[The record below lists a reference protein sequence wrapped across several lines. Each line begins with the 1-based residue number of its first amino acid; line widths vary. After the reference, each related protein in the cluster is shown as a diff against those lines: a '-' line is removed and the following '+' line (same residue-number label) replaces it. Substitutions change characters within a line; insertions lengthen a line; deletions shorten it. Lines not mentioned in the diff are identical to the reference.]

1 MPTIAYLA
9 NIFPSPVEPY
19 VFEEI
24 RELRRRRIEVLP
36 CSARMPYLES
46 LNQDLQSLAHE
57 TLCLGEIQWRAIAQ
71 ALWMLLRR
79 FRDLRCFWARA
90 LFLGAESPR
99 RRLRTIVHTLLGIY
113 LTVLLRPRRVE
124 HIHVHHGYFSSW
136 IAMVAAHLLGIEFSM
151 TLHGSDLLLHPA
163 YLDLKLKKCS
173 FCLTV
178 SEFNKRHL
186 LAKHRSIPPEKV
198 LVHRLGVDLP
208 TVMVI
213 PAERRNDSLMLL
225 AVGRLHAV
233 KDHAFLIRACG
244 ILRDMGIRFRC
255 FIAGEGPERLALE
268 RLIADLQ
275 LGDEVKLLGHVER
288 SRLADYYARADL
300 VALTSR
306 SEGLPLVLM
315 EAMAYGKLVLAP
327 AITGIPELVIDGQTG
342 FLFQPG
348 SLEDFVSRVE
358 ETISSSFPEIRR
370 AARRHVR
377 LNFHRQSNLI
387 SFGDLFSQRLAA
399 PRSGARS

>member
-19 VFEEI
+19 VFEEV
-24 RELRRRRIEVLP
+24 RELRRRGIEVVP
-36 CSARMPYLES
+36 CSARLPQFES
-46 LNQDLQSLAHE
+46 LSGELQSLARE
-57 TLCLGEIQWRAIAQ
+57 TLYLGRVQWREIPK

-79 FRDLRCFWARA
+79 LRELRCFWTRA
-90 LFLGAESPR
+90 LFSGTESPR
-99 RRLRTIVHTLLGIY
+99 RRLRTLVHTCLGIY
-113 LTVLLRPRRVE
+113 LAVQLRPCRVE

-163 YLDLKLKKCS
+163 YLDLKLERCS

-186 LAKHRSIPPEKV
+186 LAKYRSIAPEKI

-208 TVMVI
+208 TVMAI
-213 PAERRNDSLMLL
+213 PVERKADSLVLL

-233 KDHAFLIRACG
+233 KDHAFLVRACK
-244 ILRDMGIRFRC
+244 ILRDMGIRFHC
-255 FIAGEGPERLALE
+255 LIAGEGPERPALE
-268 RLIADLQ
+268 QLIADLE
-275 LGDEVKLLGHVER
+275 LGEEVKLLGHVER
-288 SRLADYYARADL
+288 SRLADYYAKADL
-300 VALTSR
+300 VVLTSR
-306 SEGLPLVLM
+306 SEGVPLVLM
-315 EAMAYGKLVLAP
+315 EAMAHGKLVLAP
-327 AITGIPELVIDGQTG
+327 AITGIPELVIDGKTG
-342 FLFQPG
+342 FLFEPG
-348 SLEDFVSRVE
+348 SLDDFVSRIE
-358 ETISSSFPEIRR
+358 EIISSSFPEIRR

-377 LNFHRQSNLI
+377 RNFHRESNLI